1 MKKFPKSTG
10 VVYRCDEPM
19 DGHFRPELLP
29 HLERYRSMG
38 FPLYGGFAVR
48 GAGPFYSNVPDY
60 RKRMANVDWWLEA
73 AEVQG
78 SFAGLVAT
86 ARARFNPTLTP
97 CDPLPT
103 LWPIALYA
111 AERMWS
117 GLGSSRESFE
127 RRLLVGFYGLRPE
140 MTEVAQAHYAVEGEE
155 ATKAREVFRHAK
167 RSARRNRDVLE
178 LLELFADLSM
188 LSKERRAHVE
198 RVGGMLL
205 QLEAGCADPGQV
217 RTLKAE
223 VPALSR
229 QIEHLHRDLSRVLLK
244 RFHKSEVE
252 EFIQNRLLICERFLG
267 HLQVLLKRN

>member
-1 MKKFPKSTG
+1 MKKFPKTTG

-19 DGHFRPELLP
+19 EGHYRPELLP
-29 HLERYRSMG
+29 HLDRYRSIG
-38 FPLYGGFAVR
+38 FPVFGAFAIR
-48 GAGPFYSNVPDY
+48 GAGTFYSNVPDY
-60 RKRMANVDWWLEA
+60 RNRMDNVDWWVEA

-78 SFAGLVAT
+78 PLTGLVAT
-86 ARARFNPTLTP
+86 APAKLNPLLTP

-103 LWPIALYA
+103 IWPIALYA

-140 MTEVAQAHYAVEGEE
+140 MTEVAQAHYAVNGDR
-155 ATKAREVFRHAK
+155 AAKAREIFRHAK
-167 RSARRNRDVLE
+167 RSARRNRDILE
-178 LLELFADLSM
+178 LLELFADLTT
-188 LSKERRAHVE
+188 LTKERKAHVE

-205 QLEAGCADPGQV
+205 QLEAGCADPRQV
-217 RTLKAE
+217 RELKGRL
-223 VPALSR
+223 PALTR

-244 RFHKSEVE
+244 RFHKTEVE

-267 HLQVLLKRN
+267 QLQVLLKRN